1 MAAKT
6 PKNPYR
12 LQKVMF
18 KLFYKGKKN
27 QNMERKNRK
36 LRIQPLWKWHFSRLR
51 AKNRQLKDL
60 PQADFGRVP
69 ERILC
74 R

>member
-12 LQKVMF
+12 LQIVML
-18 KLFYKGKKN
+18 KLFYKGKKPKHGK
-27 QNMERKNRK
+27 KNRK
-36 LRIQPLWKWHFSRLR
+36 LRFQPLWKWHFSRLR
-51 AKNRQLKDL
+51 AKNRQWKDL